1 MRILRVAVLVTAMA
15 AVALAHGQAAGGAV
29 ATVNGQKIGED
40 QFLSVLKARYGGQAM
55 KALIMDLAIRQ
66 AATAAGVSVSKED
79 LERKAATARQKIDKM
94 APMTGETYEM
104 WLLKRGLTYESHLV
118 DLYDWML
125 LEKMVEKQVKVTNED
140 VADFYQKHKEDL
152 REPAQVQVAHI
163 LVKDEATAKAV
174 REELRSGKITW
185 ENAVTTYSLHAATKE
200 RAGDLGFIPEGDS
213 PVQKAVMALKTNG
226 EVSAP
231 VMSSAG
237 WHILKRLAYK
247 EARIPPYAEIEA
259 ALRDNLEMRQ
269 LAALAADKRSQI
281 LKDAKVEILTKVEPE
296 ATPLGAAVAK
306 PAENK

>member
-1 MRILRVAVLVTAMA
+1 MRILRTAVLVA
-15 AVALAHGQAAGGAV
+15 AIAAAALAYGQAAGGAA
-29 ATVNGQKIGED
+29 ATVNGQKISQD

-55 KALIMDLAIRQ
+55 KALIMDAAIRQ
-66 AATAAGVSVSKED
+66 AGAAAGVSVSKED
-79 LERKAATARQKIDKM
+79 LERKAAAARQRID
-94 APMTGETYEM
+94 ATAATTGETYET

-163 LVKDEATAKAV
+163 LVKDENTAKAV

-185 ENAVTTYSLHAATKE
+185 EDAVKQYSLHAATKD

-213 PVQKAVMALKTNG
+213 PVQKAAMALKTNG
-226 EVSAP
+226 ELSAP
-231 VMSSAG
+231 VMSGAG

-247 EARIPPYAEIEA
+247 ETRIPPYAEIEA

-269 LAALAADKRSQI
+269 LTALAAEKRNQI
-281 LKDAKVEILTKVEPE
+281 LKDAKVEILIKVEPE
-296 ATPLGAAVAK
+296 ATPLGAATARQ
-306 PAENK
+306 AEDK